1 MPIML
6 NNGDAPNRLIL
17 MFINLTGLVVINPNT
32 CHGKF

>member
-17 MFINLTGLVVINPNT
+17 MFINLIGLVVISPNT
-32 CHGKF
+32 CLGMF